1 MPAVID
7 SICKDQ
13 SINIDSLNEEWRRMA
28 TVGVMNEKPVSEQK
42 VIAQCVKNRK
52 VIKVLLNVIS
62 AK

>member
-42 VIAQCVKNRK
+42 VIAQCVKNRR